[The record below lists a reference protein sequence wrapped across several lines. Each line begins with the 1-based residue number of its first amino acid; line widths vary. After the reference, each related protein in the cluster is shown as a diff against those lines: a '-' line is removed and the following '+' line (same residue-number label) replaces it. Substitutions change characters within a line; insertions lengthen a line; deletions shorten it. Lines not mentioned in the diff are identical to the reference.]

1 MKYIIYIISYINY
14 KLLNIKLIK
23 KICID
28 EDLPVQ
34 FVIVPYTEGGSKSYA
49 LWHEFDDPKRT
60 IRFVQKI
67 RLCHPPSYP
76 SIDAKGGDENIKRD
90 MAIIYKNIET
100 IKIEN

>member
-1 MKYIIYIISYINY
+1 MDIIGSAWREVY
-14 KLLNIKLIK
+14 KSNIKLIK
-23 KICID
+23 KICIE

-67 RLCHPPSYP
+67 RLCHPPSHP
-76 SIDAKGGDENIKRD
+76 SIDAKGGDENIKGD